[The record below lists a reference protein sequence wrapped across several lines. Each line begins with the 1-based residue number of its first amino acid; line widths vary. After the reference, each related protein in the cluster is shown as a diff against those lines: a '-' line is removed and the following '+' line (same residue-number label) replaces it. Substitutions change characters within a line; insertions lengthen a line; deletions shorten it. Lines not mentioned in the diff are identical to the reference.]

1 MRAVDNA
8 VDNFELIRRFMHFE
22 STDQFYFMQILQR
35 KKDGPG
41 PNGIVC
47 GTNNKARAIKNYC
60 ITSVEM
66 LDRISIEVKHLCEY
80 FNARAYFYP
89 SRRSFRQV
97 AMRNMVLLAN
107 NISESNY
114 GHVKTD
120 YWSACG
126 TTEIEKFYLVDVDND
141 KCDKEQMI
149 NINVEIEENVRSGA
163 PVGQRIKLC
172 VPTKNGIHFI
182 CAPFDVAS
190 FKEKYPDIDVHKSNP
205 TILYCLKD

>member
-1 MRAVDNA
+1 MLS

-47 GTNNKARAIKNYC
+47 GTNNKARAIKSYC

-80 FNARAYFYP
+80 FNARAYLYP
-89 SRRSFRQV
+89 V
-97 AMRNMVLLAN
+97 
-107 NISESNY
+107 
-114 GHVKTD
+114 
-120 YWSACG
+120 
-126 TTEIEKFYLVDVDND
+126 
-141 KCDKEQMI
+141 
-149 NINVEIEENVRSGA
+149 
-163 PVGQRIKLC
+163 
-172 VPTKNGIHFI
+172 I
-182 CAPFDVAS
+182 CAPFDLAS
-190 FKEKYPDIDVHKSNP
+190 FKERYPDIDVHKSNL

>member
-1 MRAVDNA
+1 MRA
-8 VDNFELIRRFMHFE
+8 VDNFELIRGFMRFE
-22 STDQFYFMQILQR
+22 STDQFYFLQILQR

-41 PNGIVC
+41 PNGIAY
-47 GTNNKARAIKNYC
+47 GSNNKARAIKSYC
-60 ITSVEM
+60 VTSVEM
-66 LDRISIEVKHLCEY
+66 LDRISIEVKYLCEY

-89 SRRSFRQV
+89 ARRSFKKV

-114 GHVKTD
+114 SHAKTD

-126 TTEIEKFYLVDVDND
+126 TTEIEKLYLVDVDYD
-141 KCDKEQMI
+141 KCNEQRI
-149 NINVEIEENVRSGA
+149 IAIHEDIDLNVRSGA
-163 PVGQRIKLC
+163 HRGERIKLC

-182 CAPFDVAS
+182 CSPFDVAS

-205 TILYCLKD
+205 TVLYCVKD

>member
-1 MRAVDNA
+1 MRA

-47 GTNNKARAIKNYC
+47 GTNNKARAIKSYC

-89 SRRSFRQV
+89 ARRSFKKV

-114 GHVKTD
+114 GHAKTD

-126 TTEIEKFYLVDVDND
+126 TTEIEKLYLVDVDND
-141 KCDKEQMI
+141 KCDKERVI
-149 NINVEIEENVRSGA
+149 NINVKKWTKLIKSDMAFISYVRHLTWLHSKKSTQTSMCTKA
-163 PVGQRIKLC
+163 IQRYYI
-172 VPTKNGIHFI
+172 V
-182 CAPFDVAS
+182 
-190 FKEKYPDIDVHKSNP
+190 
-205 TILYCLKD
+205 

>member
-1 MRAVDNA
+1 MRA
-8 VDNFELIRRFMHFE
+8 VDNFELIRRFIHFE

-47 GTNNKARAIKNYC
+47 GTNNKARAIKSYC

-89 SRRSFRQV
+89 ARRSFKKV

-107 NISESNY
+107 NISEGNY
-114 GHVKTD
+114 SHAKTD

-126 TTEIEKFYLVDVDND
+126 TTEIEKLYLVDVDN
-141 KCDKEQMI
+141 
-149 NINVEIEENVRSGA
+149 VEIETNVRSGS

-172 VPTKNGIHFI
+172 IPTKNGIHFI

-190 FKEKYPDIDVHKSNP
+190 FKEKYPDIYVHKSNP